1 MRWTS
6 DHDKWLIE
14 HDAEFET
21 RSDILAAFN
30 KAFDVSITLRSI
42 DARCRRLGLHRKQ
55 GYKPRRDGH
64 NYKSLPL
71 GAEVIRVTG
80 QTRKKIWFVKVS
92 DNLCS
97 GKDKSK
103 APYNWEKKHLLV
115 WRKANGDI
123 PKGCKVVFLNNDTL
137 DCRLENLYLTT
148 DAVHM
153 MMIKYGW
160 YSENPEITK
169 TALKC
174 CELEL
179 LTKKVTN
186 APDRH

>member
-1 MRWTS
+1 MRWTNE
-6 DHDKWLIE
+6 HDKWLIE
-14 HDAEFET
+14 HSAEFE
-21 RSDILAAFN
+21 RRADIVSAFN
-30 KAFDVSITLRSI
+30 SQFCQAVSLRAI
-42 DARCRRLGLHRKQ
+42 DARCQKLGLKRKA
-55 GYKPRRDGH
+55 GYKPRKDGH
-64 NYKSLPL
+64 NYKSLPI

-80 QTRKKIWFVKVS
+80 ATKRKMWFVKVS

-103 APYNWEKKHLLV
+103 SPYNWQKKHTLV
-115 WRKANGDI
+115 WKKSNGEI
-123 PKGCKVVFLNNDTL
+123 PKGCKLVFLNNDTL
-137 DCRLENLYLTT
+137 DCRLENLYLAT

-169 TALKC
+169 AGLKC

-179 LTKKVTN
+179 LTK
-186 APDRH
+186 R